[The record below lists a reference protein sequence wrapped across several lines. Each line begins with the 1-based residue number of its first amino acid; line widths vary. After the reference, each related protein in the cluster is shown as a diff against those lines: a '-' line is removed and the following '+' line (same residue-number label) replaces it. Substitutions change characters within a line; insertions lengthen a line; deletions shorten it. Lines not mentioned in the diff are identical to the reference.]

1 MRSRARFAA
10 IALIAGLGACGQE
23 EGRGGLTAEEER
35 QLDNAAQML
44 DENMVDMSDVAPDSL
59 VANEAEIEAMEAE
72 NDAAEANALT
82 NGQ

>member
-1 MRSRARFAA
+1 MRNLVGVAA
-10 IALIAGLGACGQE
+10 IMLMGLAACGQE

-35 QLDNAAQML
+35 QLDNAARML

-72 NDAAEANALT
+72 AGNAEANAAA

>member
-1 MRSRARFAA
+1 MMNGAKLAT
-10 IALIAGLGACGQE
+10 IALLAGLAACGQE

-59 VANEAEIEAMEAE
+59 VANEAEIEAIEAAE
-72 NDAAEANALT
+72 NEAGNQAE
-82 NGQ
+82 